1 MSESRLATITNAG
14 PEGFPRFDRGI
25 ASVELDGVPVHVLD
39 EAATV
44 KRIFGALDRGEG
56 GWVVTYNV
64 DILRRYTKSAE
75 FASLVQ
81 GATLH
86 TADGMPLV
94 WAARLAGTGLPG
106 RVCGSD
112 LLSSLAAQAAQSD
125 RSIYLLGG
133 NPGTAGKS
141 SQILQQRHPALR
153 IAGHYCP
160 AFGFDQ
166 DPVQMAAVTE
176 AVLTAGPHI
185 VFVALGSP
193 KQERLIEHLRH
204 HLPHA
209 WFLGIGV
216 AFTFLSGDLPR
227 APLWMRTVGLEWL
240 HRLGHEPARLFRR
253 YLIHDAPYAASLLI
267 RTLGRRLIS

>member
-1 MSESRLATITNAG
+1 MYETRRAASDNA
-14 PEGFPRFDRGI
+14 PRAFPGLDREI
-25 ASVELDGVPVHVLD
+25 PTVELDGVPVHVLD
-39 EAATV
+39 ESAAV
-44 KRIFGALDRGEG
+44 SRIFQALARGAG

-64 DILRRYTKSAE
+64 DILRRFTKSDD
-75 FASLVQ
+75 FARLVQ

-94 WAARLAGTGLPG
+94 WAARLAGTCLPG

-112 LLSSLAAQAAQSD
+112 LLSSLAAGAA
-125 RSIYLLGG
+125 RSGRSVYLLGG
-133 NPGTAGKS
+133 NPGTAEKS
-141 SQILQQRHPALR
+141 SDILQRRHPELR

-176 AVLTAGPHI
+176 AVLAAEPNI

-193 KQERLIEHLRH
+193 KQERLIEHLRF
-204 HLPHA
+204 HLPRT

-227 APLWMRTVGLEWL
+227 APLWMRRVGLEWL
-240 HRLGHEPARLFRR
+240 HRLVHEPARLFRR
-253 YLIHDAPYAASLLI
+253 YLIHDAPYAAGLLL
-267 RTLGRRLIS
+267 RTLGRRLTS